1 MERVKQFHQALMD
14 AFTSDELDMLLRHG
28 FDKRLDKFTSDKK
41 PKDSMFLDVIDA
53 SVAGGWM
60 LELAEQAFMER
71 SGNEKIRAFYENHVD
86 RRFHDDHPPR
96 RRTVEQKPRRR
107 TVEQKPR
114 RRTVEQK
121 PYYLPESN
129 DISERVRMLEIL
141 WRGVDGYNGAL
152 SKIRHLER
160 LFWMLVA
167 LRILEM
173 AYVVV
178 WR

>member
-1 MERVKQFHQALMD
+1 MERVKQFHQALLD

-60 LELAEQAFMER
+60 LELAEQAFLER

-86 RRFHDDHPPR
+86 RRFHDDHP
-96 RRTVEQKPRRR
+96 
-107 TVEQKPR
+107 PR

>member
-96 RRTVEQKPRRR
+96 RRTVK
-107 TVEQKPR
+107 QKPR

-167 LRILEM
+167 LRVLEM